1 MKIELISVDSVLS
14 LGPSNKSK
22 HRGPPLPSFSS
33 PSPAFAGENQRHRQT
48 NLIDKF
54 VIPLPKNHAT
64 KLALSPK
71 RKTRCECTI
80 STFLGR
86 LISCL
91 PKSLF
96 EPPFPASLMHQL
108 VFATAPP
115 SIVAGQGT
123 VCLSF
128 APEEQRLS
136 RLQLQAIADSAQNL
150 LILNWSSLFI
160 RFRS

>member
-1 MKIELISVDSVLS
+1 MKTELISVDSVLS
-14 LGPSNKSK
+14 LGPSNKPK

-33 PSPAFAGENQRHRQT
+33 PNPASAGENQRHHRT

-64 KLALSPK
+64 KLALPPK
-71 RKTRCECTI
+71 HKTQCECTI

-96 EPPFPASLMHQL
+96 EPPFPASLIHQL
-108 VFATAPP
+108 VSATAPP
-115 SIVAGQGT
+115 SVVVGQGT

-128 APEEQRLS
+128 APEEQRLPCP
-136 RLQLQAIADSAQNL
+136 QLQAIADLAQNL
-150 LILNWSSLFI
+150 LI
-160 RFRS
+160 